1 MTVPFL
7 AVWLVLISG
16 ALLAVQAP
24 LNATLSRAVGSPVNA
39 ALLSFLVGSLALAL
53 VAALLRAAPTLSAV
67 RALPWWAWCGGLCG
81 AVFVAGAAY
90 AVPRLG
96 VATVLTLGVASQL
109 AAAIVIDHVGALGVA
124 PRAVTLWRVAGIL
137 LVMVGTLLVRRG

>member
-1 MTVPFL
+1 MYASLVNFFAG
-7 AVWLVLISG
+7 AVLGIVVATIMSVSG
-16 ALLAVQAP
+16 EP
-24 LNATLSRAVGSPVNA
+24 GNWRRATEA
-39 ALLSFLVGSLALAL
+39 
-53 VAALLRAAPTLSAV
+53 
-67 RALPWWAWCGGLCG
+67 PWWAWCGGLCG